1 MYVYMYAFMYLC
13 MYVCMVCIVGGRYIL
28 FFLKMVPRLL
38 NEKLNK

>member
-28 FFLKMVPRLL
+28 FFLKMVSRLL